1 MINNLF
7 KTTKTHKIFG
17 TAGAGKTT
25 FLISEMEKLFK
36 KGVNAEEICFVSF
49 TKKAIEEIIERMKTK
64 FPNEKVFKSV
74 SYTHLTLPT
83 KA

>member
-36 KGVNAEEICFVSF
+36 KGVNAEEI
-49 TKKAIEEIIERMKTK
+49 
-64 FPNEKVFKSV
+64 
-74 SYTHLTLPT
+74 
-83 KA
+83 